1 MPTSLCAAG
10 ALEPPQA
17 AMVTRKATS
26 TPRRGPI
33 FAIEA
38 PPVFLFKYLNSLGI
52 GRHLSTSP
60 ITGPAEPGLQ
70 AGIAH
75 GDQADDPVGGED
87 HDHDQQRPVGHL
99 RPSVLEGGRN
109 PGRNPG
115 LRGDELAGDDR
126 PPEGE
131 NAAHQ
136 RTPDR
141 RPAPANAP
149 THHRTTP
156 PNRKLP

>member
-1 MPTSLCAAG
+1 MPTSLWAAG

-38 PPVFLFKYLNSLGI
+38 PPVFLFTYLNSLGV

-70 AGIAH
+70 AGRAH
-75 GDQADDPVGGED
+75 LDHADDPAGGGD
-87 HDHDQQRPVGHL
+87 HDHHQQRPVGHL
-99 RPSVLEGGRN
+99 RPGVLEGGRN
-109 PGRNPG
+109 SGRDPG
-115 LRGDELAGDDR
+115 
-126 PPEGE
+126 
-131 NAAHQ
+131 
-136 RTPDR
+136 
-141 RPAPANAP
+141 
-149 THHRTTP
+149 
-156 PNRKLP
+156 

>member
-38 PPVFLFKYLNSLGI
+38 PPVFLFTYLNSLGV

-75 GDQADDPVGGED
+75 PDQAHDPPRGGEPE
-87 HDHDQQRPVGHL
+87 HHQQPPRSRP
-99 RPSVLEGGRN
+99 R
-109 PGRNPG
+109 PGRP
-115 LRGDELAGDDR
+115 
-126 PPEGE
+126 
-131 NAAHQ
+131 
-136 RTPDR
+136 
-141 RPAPANAP
+141 
-149 THHRTTP
+149 
-156 PNRKLP
+156 

>member
-70 AGIAH
+70 AGKAH
-75 GDQADDPVGGED
+75 GVQAHHPG
-87 HDHDQQRPVGHL
+87 
-99 RPSVLEGGRN
+99 GGRD
-109 PGRNPG
+109 PDPDQHRP
-115 LRGDELAGDDR
+115 RRHPR
-126 PPEGE
+126 PP
-131 NAAHQ
+131 
-136 RTPDR
+136 PPSIPPP
-141 RPAPANAP
+141 PAPHP
-149 THHRTTP
+149 RP
-156 PNRKLP
+156 PP

>member
-38 PPVFLFKYLNSLGI
+38 PPVFLFMYLNSLGI

-87 HDHDQQRPVGHL
+87 HDHDQQRSVGHL
-99 RPSVLEGGRN
+99 RPSVLEGGN
-109 PGRNPG
+109 V
-115 LRGDELAGDDR
+115 DAGCRCRHLSVADR
-126 PPEGE
+126 P
-131 NAAHQ
+131 H
-136 RTPDR
+136 
-141 RPAPANAP
+141 RPAGAVANQVP
-149 THHRTTP
+149 CEP
-156 PNRKLP
+156 EK